1 MKAYFP
7 QIITSASMLESIIK
21 VEDLSASLQQYE
33 QATVAITDTKLY
45 GLLQFYKE
53 MTNNNIK
60 PVLAL
65 TTTVIWEDNLSIPV
79 VLYAENNTGYHHLL
93 KITSAVSL
101 RVDKDLPL
109 KWLAGY
115 KEGLQVMIPT
125 VNIAEETEIE
135 SKIDAIVELFGDK
148 IYFGIERANGQI
160 SPQEPIWVELAEQ
173 KNISLMATQKVTFL
187 AESDVV
193 AFEAALA
200 IQSGMRIEDREAL
213 SASEIAQYLPTMDQM
228 AERFNDR
235 PKWLENTAALLEKC
249 QVTLS
254 FESNHMPKYHVAA
267 GETASEKL
275 LEQCIDGMNFRGVT
289 GQERYEERLRYEL
302 SVINKMGYADYFLI
316 VADYIHYA
324 RSKQILTGPGRGSSA
339 SSLVAYCLQIT
350 NVDPIKY
357 DLLFERFLNPERITL
372 PDIDV
377 DFADAKRQEV
387 IEYVAEKYGAQYTS
401 QIITFG
407 TLSAK
412 AVGRDVARVLGF
424 TMEEMGEISSLI
436 PSRPGTTLQDALP
449 ALQHWIGTD
458 SKRQQWLEI
467 ALKLEGLRRNAST
480 HAAGVVLSPIPL
492 ADIVPIEKG
501 AENLFITQWPMK
513 EIEEVG
519 LLKMDFLGLR
529 NLSTLDHIR
538 SLIYYNEKRMLDFE
552 KIPLQDAKTFELLQR
567 GDTTGVFQLES
578 PGMRQALREIK
589 PTTFLDIV
597 AINALYRP
605 GPMDFIPIYS
615 RRKHGQEAVVLPH
628 PALADILNETFGVI
642 VYQEQIMRIASVFAG
657 FSLGEADIL
666 RRAVSKKN
674 KESLDAERTHFVA
687 GSVAKGYSPQVAND
701 IYDLIVR
708 FANYGFPKSHAVAY
722 SLITYQMAYLKANF
736 SPYFYAALLTNVLGD
751 KEKQLEIL
759 QEAKAKGIE
768 ILPPSLLKSGKGY
781 RIEDGKIRIALSGI
795 RGVPQNFIR
804 KLQQLKQQDNH
815 QWANIFEL
823 ALALSAT
830 YFKKGTIEPLIHAGA
845 LDEFGR
851 DRQVLLATVE
861 RAEKLAKIYAPNDET
876 TLFYDTAVYGVPKH
890 AEAENVDELT
900 VLENEKNVLGYYI
913 STHPVEAMKRKLQLT
928 TMTLNGVSTIKIGT
942 QVKVVALVRTMK
954 IIRTKKGEQM
964 AFLQL
969 EDESTSIS
977 GTIFPQTFERVKDWL
992 LEDQMVQVEGKLEFR
1007 NQVAQLIINKIALI
1021 EPS

>member
-1 MKAYFP
+1 MKAYYP
-7 QIITSASMLESIIK
+7 QIITSASMLDSIVK
-21 VEDLSASLQQYE
+21 VEDLSARLEQYE
-33 QATVAITDTKLY
+33 QATVAITDAKLY
-45 GLLQFYKE
+45 GLLHFYKE
-53 MTNNNIK
+53 MTKKNIK

-65 TTTVIWEDNLSIPV
+65 TTTIAWDENLSLPI

-101 RVDKDLPL
+101 RADKDLPL
-109 KWLAGY
+109 KWLSGY

-125 VNIAEETEIE
+125 ANLPSVVEYEGI
-135 SKIDAIVELFGDK
+135 IDALVELFKDK
-148 IYFGIERANGQI
+148 IYLGIERAGGQI
-160 SPQEPIWVELAEQ
+160 SAQEETWVEMAKE
-173 KNISLMATQKVTFL
+173 KEVPVMATQKVTFL
-187 AESDVV
+187 DDEDAT

-213 SASEIAQYLPTMDQM
+213 TEAERTQYLPTMNQLS
-228 AERFNDR
+228 ERFNDR
-235 PKWLENTAALLEKC
+235 PEWLENTAALLEKC

-254 FESNHMPKYHVAA
+254 FESHHMPKYHLAE
-267 GETASEKL
+267 GETASDQL
-275 LEQCIDGMNFRGVT
+275 HEQCLAGMNYRGIQ
-289 GQERYEERLRYEL
+289 GQENYEERLRYEL

-316 VADYIHYA
+316 VADYIRYA

-387 IEYVAEKYGAQYTS
+387 IEYVAEKYGAQFTS

-436 PSRPGTTLQDALP
+436 PSKAGSVLQDALP
-449 ALQHWIGTD
+449 ALQHWIAMD

-467 ALKLEGLRRNAST
+467 AMKLEGLKRNAST

-538 SLIYYNEKRMLDFE
+538 SLIFYNEKRMLDFE
-552 KIPLQDAKTFELLQR
+552 KIPLHDRKTFELLQR

-578 PGMRQALREIK
+578 TGMRQALREIK

-605 GPMDFIPIYS
+605 GPMDFIPVYS
-615 RRKHGQEAVVLPH
+615 RRKHGLEEVVLPH
-628 PALADILNETFGVI
+628 PALAEILNETFGVI
-642 VYQEQIMRIASVFAG
+642 VYQEQIMKIASVFAG

-674 KESLDAERTHFVA
+674 KESLDAERTRFVA
-687 GSVAKGYSPQVAND
+687 GSLAKGYPQQVAHD

-736 SPYFYAALLTNVLGD
+736 TPYFYAALLTNVLGD

-768 ILPPSLLKSGKGY
+768 ILPPSLTKSGKGY

-804 KLQQLKQQDNH
+804 KLQQLKQQNDK
-815 QWANIFEL
+815 QWTNIFEL
-823 ALALSAT
+823 ALALTAT
-830 YFKKGTIEPLIHAGA
+830 YFKKSTIEPLIHAGA

-851 DRQVLLATVE
+851 ERQVLLATVE

-913 STHPVEAMKRKLQLT
+913 STHPVEAIKRKLQLST
-928 TMTLNGVSTIKIGT
+928 PSITGVSTIKMGT
-942 QVKVVALVRTMK
+942 QIQLVALIRTVK

-969 EDESTSIS
+969 EDESAAMS
-977 GTIFPQTFERVKDWL
+977 GTIFPQTFEKVKDWL

-1007 NQVAQLIINKIALI
+1007 NQVAQLIINKIALVV
-1021 EPS
+1021 PS